1 MYFNGLYAQN
11 GTKLITGFSLTKIHN
26 SNFELSLTSLVNFIS
41 LFHIN
46 FMKGK
51 RISIEHW
58 VTIYPSTSR
67 LNIKLNVT
75 MAFLQDT
82 VWKSV
87 HNSYSSTEVKSSP
100 QKTQLCWYPGLIH
113 HISKT
118 IWELTC
124 KSHRWLST
132 FLREHWVWYILFY
145 RI

>member
-46 FMKGK
+46 LMKGK
-51 RISIEHW
+51 LISIEHW

-82 VWKSV
+82 V
-87 HNSYSSTEVKSSP
+87 
-100 QKTQLCWYPGLIH
+100 
-113 HISKT
+113 
-118 IWELTC
+118 
-124 KSHRWLST
+124 
-132 FLREHWVWYILFY
+132 
-145 RI
+145 